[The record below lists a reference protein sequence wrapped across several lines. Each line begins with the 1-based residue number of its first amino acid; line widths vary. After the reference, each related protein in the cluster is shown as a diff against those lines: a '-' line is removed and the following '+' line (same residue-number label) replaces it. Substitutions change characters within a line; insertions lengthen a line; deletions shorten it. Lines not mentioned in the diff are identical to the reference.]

1 MSSVFVALLWCVLA
15 LLALAVVAV
24 GFAARPRATP
34 LIYVATAI
42 VSVVACTTA
51 FIGLDAGH
59 SDILRLPLGRHLGW
73 APTSAWTRCRRC
85 FF

>member
-1 MSSVFVALLWCVLA
+1 MAIVILLWCVLA

-51 FIGLDAGH
+51 FISLGAAVVAVSFDH
-59 SDILRLPLGRHLGW
+59 QFRFDKRLPLRTGIR
-73 APTSAWTRCRRC
+73 AA
-85 FF
+85 